1 MIDHIEFD
9 ESAFVK
15 DERAQKEM
23 GDIQGLVPFF
33 IMCAIL
39 LIAFIFYLATGG

>member
-9 ESAFVK
+9 EAAFVK
-15 DERAQKEM
+15 DERAQKET

-39 LIAFIFYLATGG
+39 FVAFVFFLATGG